1 VPGGANQL
9 HRRVRKCVRALD
21 APLTGMARE
30 YSPPVLMVAL
40 SLQLNRLGRA
50 HVASGLLKPKDLRE
64 LVMNA
69 CEFRTP
75 GPAAGGGQR
84 RGR

>member
-1 VPGGANQL
+1 M
-9 HRRVRKCVRALD
+9 RALD

-50 HVASGLLKPKDLRE
+50 HLSAGLLQPEDLRE
-64 LVMNA
+64 LVMEA
-69 CEFRTP
+69 CEFGATG
-75 GPAAGGGQR
+75 GPREAGVQLAARRVRGVNRAR
-84 RGR
+84 RGGR